1 MATWEPDEI
10 DFEDQYDKADP
21 IDDANVDESINEL
34 NESIREEEELREK
47 LTRSE
52 WKSKNKD
59 ERTKLEQRIAFNK
72 KKQELYIMRASKTII
87 SILHKGFEKI
97 KQDGKVMVIDEK
109 SAEKLYNRLRLVETD
124 EGTYKV
130 AFENDSK
137 KYKDI
142 LTPGNRWLA
151 PNAYLR
157 IFGKKFMKD
166 IGFDVDKPKS
176 GTKSKIPKKR
186 MEQIEQYVDEIDDNT
201 KQFAASELNEL
212 PTTSEGNQDNI
223 MLQDI
228 INKNEIATDNSIKL
242 IETTLT
248 ETGVEVSTQTGG
260 LTLREL
266 EGLDKELRMI
276 SGSLRSAIAKSI
288 AKQVDIDREN
298 RKLEEMANDETYS
311 DEQREEVRARLQR
324 FQDEQ
329 KAISDQIRILKGR
342 YSNQIYQIRES
353 IMKFLDKETG
363 TLGERIK
370 ALFKEQ
376 GITIVSILT
385 ALGMTIGVLIEA
397 ILGGPSTTSTPT
409 SQSTTT
415 SDKKGG
421 AREWIKNKLKALSSL
436 LGKLAAKAGAAL
448 PGIIGSIISWILNRA
463 KEVVGWL
470 SNNLWALITGV
481 GVLIYTYF
489 MTKTRRK

>member
-1 MATWEPDEI
+1 MASWEPDEI

-21 IDDANVDESINEL
+21 IDDDNLDESINEL
-34 NESIREEEELREK
+34 NESIREQEDLQKK
-47 LTRSE
+47 LSRAE
-52 WKSKNKD
+52 WTSTNKD
-59 ERTKLEQRIAFNK
+59 EMTKSGQRISFNE
-72 KKQELYIMRASKTII
+72 KKQGLYIMRASKTII
-87 SILHKGFEKI
+87 SILHRGFNKI
-97 KQDGKVMVIDEK
+97 KQEGKVMVSDEK

-124 EGTYKV
+124 EGTYKI
-130 AFENDSK
+130 AFENESGT
-137 KYKDI
+137 YKDI
-142 LTPGNRWLA
+142 LSPTNRWLA
-151 PNAYLR
+151 PNAYLK
-157 IFGKKFMKD
+157 ILGKKFMKD
-166 IGFDVDKPKS
+166 IGFDVNKPRT

-186 MEQIEQYVDEIDDNT
+186 VEQIEQYIDEMYDNT
-201 KQFAASELNEL
+201 KQFTTSELNEL
-212 PTTSEGNQDNI
+212 PTTSENNQDNI

-228 INKNEIATDNSIKL
+228 ITKNEIAADNSVKL
-242 IETTLT
+242 IETSLT
-248 ETGVEVSTQTGG
+248 EIGADASTQTGG

-266 EGLDKELRMI
+266 EGLDKELRTI

-288 AKQVDIDREN
+288 AKQVDIDKEN

-363 TLGERIK
+363 TLGERIR

-385 ALGMTIGVLIEA
+385 ALGMTLGVLIEA
-397 ILGGPSTTSTPT
+397 LLGGPSTTSTPT

-448 PGIIGSIISWILNRA
+448 PGIIGSIVAWLLNRA

-489 MTKTRRK
+489 MTKTRRR